1 MSFSSL
7 PVNQMGHVNDLSRYV
22 VGAAVNEKGEPS
34 GIVEGAALMGGISGG
49 TWLWKNRK
57 NLKGGVQQL
66 AADAA
71 AQKQLVTSVKKV
83 APGKPFSKVRNIWAG
98 AGEVTAKA
106 ELSTMAA
113 KMAKKPEYAKI
124 SKYIS
129 SALKNGG
136 SYTEILK
143 DAEKMKAVANLTNY
157 EAKVASQ
164 MANGSTLRAIKNAT
178 GITKLSKA
186 TKSLAV
192 KSSGFR
198 SLLKGVKGNAAFA
211 AISLGVG
218 IVADVIPAFQLGTD
232 KGFKQLGKTAVK
244 TGAEVAGWAAGSA
257 LGAKAGA
264 AIGTCIGGPIG
275 TVVGGAIGLV
285 GGFLG
290 SFLCS
295 KLADKVVGPNEVE
308 LAQKEAADDISQTAM
323 TDVDSLSELAQA
335 SYQQLVEHAAAGEL
349 SEDDLAAK
357 KSLEQL
363 LGQEINLDE
372 AVLAYKQNGASQ
384 DAQQEAQGIPE
395 AQQAQQ
401 ASEAELIAAQ
411 NAQNQALL
419 AQQEAEKLEQEAKK
433 AEEEK
438 QQKTNTQQL
447 SNPYQST
454 LTNPF
459 LASTNPYSM
468 NNPYGFGSYNMGM
481 NNFNPFLMNTNSY
494 NNDMYYTDTF
504 RYNPNIC

>member
-7 PVNQMGHVNDLSRYV
+7 PVNQMRQVNDLSRYV
-22 VGAAVNEKGEPS
+22 IGAAVNEKGEPS
-34 GIVEGAALMGGISGG
+34 GIVEGTALMGGIAGAG
-49 TWLWKNRK
+49 WTWKNRK
-57 NLKGGVQQL
+57 NLKGGVKQL

-71 AQKQLVTSVKKV
+71 AQKQLVNSVQKV

-106 ELSTMAA
+106 ELGNMAA
-113 KMAKKPEYAKI
+113 KMAKKPEYEKI

-136 SYTEILK
+136 KYTEVLK
-143 DAEKMKAVANLTNY
+143 DAEKMKAVANLTKY

-211 AISLGVG
+211 AISLGIGV
-218 IVADVIPAFQLGTD
+218 VTDVIPAFQLGAD

-295 KLADKVVGPNEVE
+295 KLADKVVGPSEVE
-308 LAQKEAADDISQTAM
+308 LAQKDAANDISKSAM
-323 TDVDSLSELAQA
+323 TDVDSLSELAQT
-335 SYQQLVEHAAAGEL
+335 SYQQLVEHAAAGQL
-349 SEDDLAAK
+349 SEDDIAAK
-357 KSLEQL
+357 KSLEKI

-372 AVLAYKQNGASQ
+372 AVLAYKQAES
-384 DAQQEAQGIPE
+384 QEAQGTQNVQQPE
-395 AQQAQQ
+395 QQV
-401 ASEAELIAAQ
+401 SEAELLAAQ

-419 AQQEAEKLEQEAKK
+419 AQQEAERKQQELEAKK

-438 QQKTNTQQL
+438 QKAQAQPQY
-447 SNPYQST
+447 SPYQST

-459 LASTNPYSM
+459 MASTNPYSL

-481 NNFNPFLMNTNSY
+481 NNFNPFMMNTNNY
-494 NNDMYYTDTF
+494 NNDMYYSDTF
-504 RYNPNIC
+504 RYNPNIS

>member
-7 PVNQMGHVNDLSRYV
+7 PVNQMRQVNDLSRYV

-34 GIVEGAALMGGISGG
+34 GIVEGTALMGGISGTG
-49 TWLWKNRK
+49 WLWKNRK
-57 NLKGGVQQL
+57 NLKGGWQNL

-71 AQKQLVTSVKKV
+71 AQKQIVTSVQKV
-83 APGKPFSKVRNIWAG
+83 APGKPLSKVRNIWAG
-98 AGEVTAKA
+98 AGELTAKT
-106 ELSTMAA
+106 ELGTMAA
-113 KMAKKPEYAKI
+113 KMAKKPEYAQI
-124 SKYIS
+124 SEYIS
-129 SALKNGG
+129 NALKNGG
-136 SYTEILK
+136 KYTEILK
-143 DAEKMKAVANLTNY
+143 DAEKMKAVANLTKY
-157 EAKVASQ
+157 ETKVASQ

-198 SLLKGVKGNAAFA
+198 SLMKGVKGNAAFA
-211 AISLGVG
+211 AISLGIGV
-218 IVADVIPAFQLGTD
+218 VTDVIPAFQLGAD

-295 KLADKVVGPNEVE
+295 KLADKVVGPSEVE
-308 LAQKEAADDISQTAM
+308 LAQTEAAEDISKTAM
-323 TDVDSLSELAQA
+323 TDIDSLGELAQA

-357 KSLEQL
+357 KSLEEI
-363 LGQEINLDE
+363 LGHEINLDE
-372 AVLAYKQNGASQ
+372 AVLAYKQSGIEQESQ
-384 DAQQEAQGIPE
+384 GQQGQQILQG
-395 AQQAQQ
+395 QQT
-401 ASEAELIAAQ
+401 SESELLAAQ
-411 NAQNQALL
+411 NAAQQATL
-419 AQQEAEKLEQEAKK
+419 AQQQQAQEAEAKK
-433 AEEEK
+433 AKEEQEK
-438 QQKTNTQQL
+438 VQTQQPL
-447 SNPYQST
+447 SPYQST

-459 LASTNPYSM
+459 MAYTNPYSM

-494 NNDMYYTDTF
+494 NNDMYYTETF
-504 RYNPNIC
+504 RYNPNIS